1 LAIGLAVRRILARS
15 FQIPMTNESAL
26 ITGEIPKTMMIN
38 KVCDL
43 ANPSIFHG
51 GNIVFLAPDEKV
63 HQLRLQFQALK
74 IHNDVFGAREAKGL
88 EFDACAL
95 IGFFTNIE
103 EAGSK
108 DEWLNALRWLSS
120 SSSLTKTASTGEK
133 VDGLMLTDCDYRLS
147 APNVSD
153 EAMMLY
159 TALTRARNH
168 LYLIEIENTDKGKRQ
183 GQSLAQF
190 AFRRLK
196 DLGLAKPVE
205 FIKEG
210 HVEMTPAEHKAR
222 GILYVTTA
230 LNMTRNKEPFSTVK
244 DKLLEAMSRFAP
256 DKGNDKDLLDKCEKH
271 LNALTDMNRLL
282 KFAKEN
288 FLRGGKYDLQDRFVE
303 VLEFECM
310 ASDFFSRFL
319 CDSFL
324 AAEVQ
329 VSTAAKIMI
338 SYLKTTSLT
347 IVVLSS

>member
-1 LAIGLAVRRILARS
+1 
-15 FQIPMTNESAL
+15 
-26 ITGEIPKTMMIN
+26 
-38 KVCDL
+38 
-43 ANPSIFHG
+43 
-51 GNIVFLAPDEKV
+51 
-63 HQLRLQFQALK
+63 
-74 IHNDVFGAREAKGL
+74 
-88 EFDACAL
+88 
-95 IGFFTNIE
+95 
-103 EAGSK
+103 
-108 DEWLNALRWLSS
+108 
-120 SSSLTKTASTGEK
+120 
-133 VDGLMLTDCDYRLS
+133 
-147 APNVSD
+147 
-153 EAMMLY
+153 MLY
-159 TALTRARNH
+159 TALTRARSH

-196 DLGLAKPVE
+196 DLGLAKPVA

-210 HVEMTPAEHKAR
+210 HAEMTSAEHKAR

-230 LNMTRNKEPFSTVK
+230 LNMSRNKEPFSNVK

-271 LNALTDMNRLL
+271 LNALTEMNRLL

-288 FLRGGKYDLQDRFVE
+288 FLKGGKYDLQERFVE

-329 VSTAAKIMI
+329 VSPRQNDA
-338 SYLKTTSLT
+338 
-347 IVVLSS
+347 